1 MNMKIDSKIKL
12 NNGVEIPA
20 LGYGTYKVER
30 GREAFEG
37 TLWALEAGYRHIDT
51 ASMYG
56 NESDIGDAVRQ
67 SGIPREEI
75 FITTKVWN
83 SDQGF
88 DRTLKAFDAS
98 LSRLK
103 SGYIDLFLIHWPVEI
118 LRNETYR
125 ALESIYAEGRVRA
138 IGVSN
143 FTITHLEELT
153 SKFDTIPAV
162 NQVEFSP
169 YLYQKDL
176 LNYCNSKGILVEA
189 YSPLIRGRKMNDP
202 RLRKIGD
209 KYGKDPAQ
217 ILIKWGLQHK
227 LVSLPK
233 SSRKDR
239 ILSNA
244 DVFDFEISPDDMEL
258 LDSFNENF
266 RIAWDPS
273 SIK

>member
-1 MNMKIDSKIKL
+1 MNMKMDSKIKL

-103 SGYIDLFLIHWPVEI
+103 SGYIDLYLIHWPVEI

-143 FTITHLEELT
+143 FTINHLEELT

-176 LNYCNSKGILVEA
+176 LNYCNSKGILIEA

-202 RLRKIGD
+202 RLRKIGE

-273 SIK
+273 GIR

>member
-1 MNMKIDSKIKL
+1 MNMKIDLKIKL

-37 TLWALEAGYRHIDT
+37 TLWALEAGYRHIDS

-56 NESDIGDAVRQ
+56 NESDIGEAVRQ

-88 DRTLKAFDAS
+88 NRTLKAFDAS

-103 SGYIDLFLIHWPVEI
+103 SGYIDLYLIHWPVEI

-143 FTITHLEELT
+143 FTINHLEELT

-169 YLYQKDL
+169 YLYQKNL
-176 LNYCNSKGILVEA
+176 LNYCNSKGILIEA

-202 RLRKIGD
+202 RLIKIGD

-233 SSRKDR
+233 SSRQDR

>member
-1 MNMKIDSKIKL
+1 MKIDSKIKL
-12 NNGVEIPA
+12 NNGLEIPA

-103 SGYIDLFLIHWPVEI
+103 SGYIDLYLIHWPVEI

-209 KYGKDPAQ
+209 NYGKDPAQ

-233 SSRKDR
+233 SSRNDR

-258 LDSFNENF
+258 LDSLNENF

>member
-1 MNMKIDSKIKL
+1 MNINSKIKL

-30 GREAFEG
+30 GREALDG

-56 NESDIGDAVRQ
+56 NESDIGDAVRK

-83 SDQGF
+83 SDQGY
-88 DRTLKAFDAS
+88 DRTLRAFDAS
-98 LSRLK
+98 LSRLN
-103 SGYIDLFLIHWPVEI
+103 SGYIDLYLIHWPVEI
-118 LRNETYR
+118 LRDETYR
-125 ALESIYAEGRVRA
+125 ALETIYSEGRARA

-143 FTITHLEELT
+143 YTIRHLEVLI
-153 SKFDTIPAV
+153 SKFDIVPAV

-169 YLYQKDL
+169 FLYQKDL
-176 LNYCNSKGILVEA
+176 LDYCNSKGILIEA
-189 YSPLIRGRKMNDP
+189 YSPLVRGRKMNDP
-202 RLRKIGD
+202 RLRKLAE

-217 ILIKWGLQHK
+217 MLIKWGLQHN

-239 ILSNA
+239 IISNA
-244 DVFDFEISPDDMEL
+244 DVFGFEISPEDMEL
-258 LDSFNENF
+258 MNSFNENF

-273 SIK
+273 GIK